1 VTGWTTREA
10 AEKCGLTQYT
20 LRWYERIGL
29 LDRVERTAD
38 GRRRFSDSDLD
49 WLMLLSKL
57 RATRM
62 PVRDMLTYAELVR
75 SGAREQERI
84 DLLRVHRERVRQAQL
99 AGEVDARYDPEV
111 IAYIYTG
118 LGNFVGMRWADWTA
132 GGQVPAD
139 VLDDVLEVLA
149 RGLPPRA

>member
-29 LDRVERTAD
+29 LERVERTAD
-38 GRRRFSDSDLD
+38 GRRRFSDGDLD

-57 RATRM
+57 RATGM
-62 PVRDMLTYAELVR
+62 PVRDMLRYAELVR

-84 DLLRVHRERVRQAQL
+84 DLLRAHRERVRNALLEQQECL
-99 AGEVDARYDPEV
+99 NLLDTKIGNYSSRL
-111 IAYIYTG
+111 IAAEHG
-118 LGNFVGMRWADWTA
+118 
-132 GGQVPAD
+132 
-139 VLDDVLEVLA
+139 
-149 RGLPPRA
+149 